1 MNILLA
7 DDHVLFRDGLG
18 LVLEQLDED
27 VRLLVAGS
35 FDAALDQAR
44 ACPDLEMALLDLNM
58 PGMDG
63 ARSLARF
70 RELMPDTPVVVI
82 SGSEDVAEIG
92 RLLDSGASGYIP
104 KSSSARV
111 LLSALQLV
119 LAGGVYVPP
128 LVLSGAPAGAG
139 REARSGAPQ
148 PPFTERQMDVL
159 RLLLQGKAN
168 KVIARELDLSEG
180 TVKIHLAA
188 IFRALNANNRTEA
201 AMAARAQ
208 GWVGPE
214 G

>member
-7 DDHVLFRDGLG
+7 DDHVLFRDGLS
-18 LVLEQLDED
+18 LVLGQLGDD
-27 VRLLVAGS
+27 IHLLVAGG
-35 FDAALDQAR
+35 FDDALDKAR
-44 ACPDLEMALLDLNM
+44 TCPDLEMALLDLNM

-63 ARSLARF
+63 VRSIARF
-70 RELMPDTPVVVI
+70 RELLPDTPVVVI
-82 SGSEDVAEIG
+82 SASENVAEIG
-92 RLLDSGASGYIP
+92 RLLDCGASGYIP

-128 LVLSGAPAGAG
+128 VILSTPSDSASRDGKPG
-139 REARSGAPQ
+139 SQ
-148 PPFTERQMDVL
+148 HPPLTDRQLDVL

-168 KVIARELDLSEG
+168 KVIARELKLSEG

-201 AMAARAQ
+201 AMSARAL
-208 GWVGPE
+208 GWEKLV
-214 G
+214 

>member
-7 DDHVLFRDGLG
+7 DDHVLFRDGLS
-18 LVLEQLDED
+18 LVLGQLGDD
-27 VRLLVAGS
+27 IHLLVAGG
-35 FDAALDQAR
+35 FDDALDKAR
-44 ACPDLEMALLDLNM
+44 TCADLEMALLDLNM

-63 ARSLARF
+63 VRSIVRF
-70 RELMPDTPVVVI
+70 RELLPDTPVVVI
-82 SGSEDVAEIG
+82 SASEDVAEIG
-92 RLLDSGASGYIP
+92 RLLDCGASGYIP

-128 LVLSGAPAGAG
+128 VILT
-139 REARSGAPQ
+139 
-148 PPFTERQMDVL
+148 PPSDSASRDAKPGSQHPPLTDRQLDVL

-168 KVIARELDLSEG
+168 KVIARELKLSEG

-201 AMAARAQ
+201 AMSARAL
-208 GWVGPE
+208 GWEKLV
-214 G
+214 